1 MLLQWSMY
9 YLSFT
14 PLWVSVLFM
23 EIMSLRHGAE
33 YRGTEI
39 VSLVLIPV
47 IFIIAVFKM
56 KNGLKPTK
64 TGAVKYELEEA
75 VEEKLVTAE
84 FLATFIIPLFA
95 FDFTTWEGMVLFG
108 FFFLVFGWL
117 CVRHNYFCTNIML
130 DVFNYRIYECK
141 MVDGQEV
148 EIERKIIS
156 KRNLKLCQGT
166 YIYSKGLNNDYGF
179 DCFEPG
185 DIENEENE

>member
-1 MLLQWSMY
+1 MIFQWSMY

-14 PLWVSVLFM
+14 PLWVSVIFI
-23 EIMSLRHGAE
+23 EIMSLWHGAE
-33 YRGTEI
+33 YKGTEI

-47 IFIIAVFKM
+47 VFIVAIIM
-56 KNGLKPTK
+56 MRRGLKPTK

-95 FDFTTWEGMVLFG
+95 FDFTTWEGMALFG

-117 CVRHNYFCTNIML
+117 CVHHNYFCTNIML
-130 DVFNYRIYECK
+130 DAFKYRIYECK
-141 MVDGQEV
+141 LVDGQEV

-156 KRNLKLCQGT
+156 KRNLKLCQDT
-166 YIYSKGLNNDYGF
+166 YIFAKGLNNDYGF

-185 DIENEENE
+185 DIETEEE